1 MSMCLYEIGEIVEV
15 SNKRKA
21 LVKINNEV
29 RRVEIRN
36 QRVTVGDKVILVGDL
51 IVERID
57 DED

>member
-36 QRVTVGDKVILVGDL
+36 QKVAVGDKVILVGDL

>member
-1 MSMCLYEIGEIVEV
+1 MCLYEIGEIVEV

-36 QRVTVGDKVILVGDL
+36 QKVAVGDKVILVGDL

>member
-1 MSMCLYEIGEIVEV
+1 MCLYEIGEIVEV